1 MKEGFIVGN
10 GTYAAVPYGK
20 QLMIIYDGQQLD
32 VVNTVLQA
40 QKYIKQH
47 KKSNSQSGTVFPH

>member
-1 MKEGFIVGN
+1 MKEGFIKGD
-10 GTYAAVPYGK
+10 YAAVSYGNK
-20 QLMIIYDGQQLD
+20 LMIIYNGQQLD

-47 KKSNSQSGTVFPH
+47 CASQSSGTLPLD

>member
-1 MKEGFIVGN
+1 MKEGFIKGD
-10 GTYAAVPYGK
+10 YAAVPFGK
-20 QLMIIYDGQQLD
+20 KLMIIHNGRQLD

-47 KKSNSQSGTVFPH
+47 KKSNSQSGTVISY

>member
-1 MKEGFIVGN
+1 MKEGFIRGD
-10 GTYAAVPYGK
+10 YAAVPFGK
-20 QLMIIYDGQQLD
+20 KLMIIYRGQQLD

-47 KKSNSQSGTVFPH
+47 CASQASGTLPVD